1 MTIDFPYGLKPRFLT
16 TEQVASHLNITVDI
30 VRSLIEQGLLFSYAA
45 IPSTPM
51 IFIPNGKEKIMRKFI
66 SNPEAF
72 PEFDF
77 EKFTRVRSGIFRV
90 SINAIISTAIK
101 GSSFVDTV
109 WSLTPFDCG
118 HDDINENDP
127 GWFGGQ
133 CYCLKPPVEITLSD
147 IRASFRLVNTHRELD
162 DTSRKIQILE
172 EKENALQENKKGWP
186 WGDYETELL
195 RKLALA
201 AKRFWVLYDP
211 EDPTTAPTSTQ
222 VSQWLIQQGVASRVA
237 EIMAQIL
244 RADGL
249 PKGPRK

>member
-1 MTIDFPYGLKPRFLT
+1 MTIDFPRYGLKPRFLT

-51 IFIPNGKEKIMRKFI
+51 IFIPNGKKKIMRKFI

-109 WSLTPFDCG
+109 WSLQHLSIAAMTTSTK
-118 HDDINENDP
+118 NDP

-133 CYCLKPPVEITLSD
+133 CYFLKPPVEITLSD

-172 EKENALQENKKGWP
+172 EKENALQENKKG
-186 WGDYETELL
+186 
-195 RKLALA
+195 
-201 AKRFWVLYDP
+201 
-211 EDPTTAPTSTQ
+211 
-222 VSQWLIQQGVASRVA
+222 
-237 EIMAQIL
+237 
-244 RADGL
+244 
-249 PKGPRK
+249 